1 MAVTLKRKRDSR
13 DLECRQRLQR
23 LPLAILGQDPQYFRE
38 EIVRP
43 TRHPSLNK
51 PRLSFL
57 RQTSLVVLM
66 PNSRSLNSTNE
77 SESFENLAD
86 GRPDYEVVL
95 KIKDKTDMDPGK
107 DKDKDSLREIV

>member
-1 MAVTLKRKRDSR
+1 
-13 DLECRQRLQR
+13 
-23 LPLAILGQDPQYFRE
+23 
-38 EIVRP
+38 
-43 TRHPSLNK
+43 
-51 PRLSFL
+51 
-57 RQTSLVVLM
+57 M